1 MEAGSQT
8 AVLQKL
14 LDGLCQET
22 DPAKIYK
29 ILKEMSSVPILCDRL
44 AEIGFRKT
52 IKRLKKEQLLVRF
65 VKDLVGKWSTG
76 SLPEAQAEQT
86 KKDFGLEMSLK
97 RRGGQSTSAEEKP
110 QQCTSQEARR
120 DGREDFLWLSSH
132 SPGKIP
138 CLSPSR
144 SRKSQARSKLRAPQS
159 RSLHCGETRSP
170 EQQLGFQNPV
180 QVGTSWASL
189 EEPWQHE
196 RAGPLSGKPG
206 AGAGKHKGLVFGGHR
221 KSQPPGHW
229 EQGESPG
236 AGSLWPCLNA
246 ECCPPCSSVQ
256 PPCMRKRELLSLVEA
271 QRPPAKLPRGECP
284 TSEDLSPIAAWAIPE
299 SQSSGQACF
308 SRGDVLEPLSS
319 QLDQEASP
327 WESVIRKNH
336 KSQVYSGVRPADH
349 LQKNSHLRL
358 LEDKSAGTRDV
369 AQCQAGK
376 DQAGPG
382 KPEEKSRPKTQ
393 SCKQTQRRPESPTP
407 LQPQKSQEERL
418 QALRAR
424 IQSRRAKMQQARQTR
439 MISFHTQLKGPGQ
452 QGQPGT
458 TGAASAQNSNSL
470 PEAPVHPG
478 AQKAP
483 YLPSGERG
491 SKKPPAKKPA
501 PLMAKALKDYSR
513 RFFARK
519 RM

>member
-1 MEAGSQT
+1 MEAGSQR

-52 IKRLKKEQLLVRF
+52 IKCLKKEQLLVRF

-76 SLPEAQAEQT
+76 SLPEAQPEQT
-86 KKDFGLEMSLK
+86 KKDFGLEVSVK
-97 RRGGQSTSAEEKP
+97 RRGVQSTSAEEKP
-110 QQCTSQEARR
+110 QKRTSQEAGR
-120 DGREDFLWLSSH
+120 DGREDFLWLSSQ

-144 SRKSQARSKLRAPQS
+144 SRKSQARSKVRAAHS
-159 RSLHCGETRSP
+159 GRLHCGENQSP

-196 RAGPLSGKPG
+196 GAGPLSGKQGAG
-206 AGAGKHKGLVFGGHR
+206 AGAGKHQWLVSGGHR
-221 KSQPPGHW
+221 KSQPPGQW
-229 EQGESPG
+229 EQGESHG
-236 AGSLWPCLNA
+236 AGSLWACLNA

-256 PPCMRKRELLSLVEA
+256 PPCKRKRELPSLEEA
-271 QRPPAKLPRGECP
+271 QRPPAKIPRGESP
-284 TSEDLSPIAAWAIPE
+284 TSEEDLSPIAAWAIPE
-299 SQSSGQACF
+299 SHSSGQACF
-308 SRGDVLEPLSS
+308 SRGDVLEPLPS
-319 QLDQEASP
+319 QLDQEASA
-327 WESVIRKNH
+327 WESVIRKNQ
-336 KSQVYSGVRPADH
+336 KSHVYSGVRPADH
-349 LQKNSHLRL
+349 LGL

-376 DQAGPG
+376 DKAGPG
-382 KPEEKSRPKTQ
+382 KPEDKSRPKTQ
-393 SCKQTQRRPESPTP
+393 SCKLTQRGPESPTP
-407 LQPQKSQEERL
+407 LQLHKSQEERL

-439 MISFHTQLKGPGQ
+439 IISLHTQHKSPGQ
-452 QGQPGT
+452 QGQPGP
-458 TGAASAQNSNSL
+458 TGAASAPNSNSL
-470 PEAPVHPG
+470 PEAPAHPG
-478 AQKAP
+478 AQTAP

-491 SKKPPAKKPA
+491 SKKAPAKKPA